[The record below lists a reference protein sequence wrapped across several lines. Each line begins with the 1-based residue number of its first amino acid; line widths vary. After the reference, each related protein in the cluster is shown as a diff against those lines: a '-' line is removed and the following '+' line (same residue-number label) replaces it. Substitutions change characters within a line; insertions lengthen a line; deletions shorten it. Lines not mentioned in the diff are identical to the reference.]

1 MPFSVEDL
9 LGQIEQFRLI
19 SPQDFA
25 IMKSRW
31 VRPGRKEVEDAD
43 RLCVW
48 LYVNGYLTEFVLSA
62 LTRGKADRLTLNQYR
77 LTDLLRAGA

>member
-1 MPFSVEDL
+1 MPFTVEDL
-9 LGQIEQFRLI
+9 LGQIDEFHLM

-25 IMKSRW
+25 TMKSRW
-31 VRPGRKEVEDAD
+31 VRPGRKEVEDAP
-43 RLCVW
+43 RFCEW
-48 LYVNGYLTEFVLSA
+48 LRVNGYLTEFVLSA